1 MKKYSLIV
9 ALCLFVA
16 TTLAQEIDSQT
27 MDKDLKVAQTVLNS
41 LVNENRS
48 IHWSNDSRDKQT
60 QYIEGY
66 GVILSLPKSNVFGF
80 GFTSDMPPMPPMPD
94 ISNAIAKSFEVIED
108 IQIDMEDEEEMEAE
122 VRAELEKERAERRK
136 ELAVRQ
142 AELEKRAA
150 VAMERAQ
157 VKIHQMDSMRE
168 EKAVENRENIVDFL
182 LDYGHLIS
190 QLKDSDKILVM
201 EKGHDVRFYRD
212 AGRVEKLKSN
222 RLSVEANVKDIR
234 AFQAGKID
242 RKEAKSR
249 IIVNTVKEEKPLA
262 KDLTLFQT
270 IIKRLYAR
278 DLSETYYI
286 NGGMP
291 AEQIEGL
298 GVIFYMD
305 MVSSTKSGSDGWNV
319 PTQEQ
324 KNLSQEER
332 DELIKDLYPKFEEDL
347 RNNIVEYAQ
356 NVNSL
361 PEGEQLIFKVSVT
374 KCEGCGIPE
383 TLELQLKST
392 TLKDLKS
399 GKINENQAK
408 KEIKLS
414 KGDMQ

>member
-1 MKKYSLIV
+1 MKKYSLII
-9 ALCLFVA
+9 ALCLLVG
-16 TTLAQEIDSQT
+16 TTLAQGIDNQK

-48 IHWSNDSRDKQT
+48 IHWSSDSRDKQT

-66 GVILSLPKSNVFGF
+66 GVILSLPKNHAFAFGF
-80 GFTSDMPPMPPMPD
+80 PAEMPPMPPMPD
-94 ISNAIAKSFEVIED
+94 ISNAIAKSYEIIED
-108 IQIDMEDEEEMEAE
+108 IQIDIDEEELEAE
-122 VRAELEKERAERRK
+122 ERAELERERAERK
-136 ELAVRQ
+136 EELSKRQ
-142 AELEKRAA
+142 AELEKRVA

-168 EKAVENRENIVDFL
+168 EKITENTDNVIDFL

-201 EKGHDVRFYRD
+201 EKGQDVRFYQD
-212 AGRVEKLKSN
+212 AGRVERIKTN
-222 RLSVEANVKDIR
+222 RLSVEARVKDLK
-234 AFQAGKID
+234 AFQDGKID
-242 RKEAKSR
+242 REEAKSR
-249 IIVNTVKEEKPLA
+249 IIVNTEKEEKPLA

-278 DLSETYYI
+278 DLSDTYYI

-305 MVSSTKSGSDGWNV
+305 MVSSIKSGSDGWNV

-332 DELIKDLYPKFEEDL
+332 DELIKSLYPKFEEDL

-374 KCEGCGIPE
+374 QCKGCGIPK
-383 TLELQLKST
+383 TLELQLKSK

-408 KEIKLS
+408 KEIKLT